1 MVADKQLE
9 IKDIQIKD
17 KELLS
22 RAFRAFDASVKK
34 LRAYQAK
41 LENRVEEL
49 KTELDQKNRE
59 LTNVLQSLSNGLI
72 VTDLDGVVGTFNRA
86 AAAITGIQKEHA
98 VGQPINR
105 LLRFSV
111 LPDPLDDGAVETVGA
126 DYRRTF
132 DFTNIN
138 GERRILSSSTTIM
151 ESEEN
156 ERQGIIINLNDIT
169 TLKRLEEEAERKNR
183 LTAMG
188 EIAMQVAH
196 EIRNPL
202 GSIELFVS
210 MMKKDFTVESNEME
224 LMRHVSSAVQS
235 INHIISNLLEYTR
248 PKPIVPDNTDISL
261 LLAEFVEFSRFFAAQ
276 QNIEIDFEPVG
287 ETYRIK
293 GNDQLIKQVFHNL
306 FINACQ
312 AMPEGGVL
320 KIEMRNVEESDPVVL
335 EQLKNN
341 FVREKKSVPLVKI
354 RFIDSGEG
362 IAEEIKKKIFD
373 PFFTTRE
380 QGTGLGMS
388 IVHKTMRAH
397 GGTILVQS
405 EEGKGTGITLL
416 FPRDSN

>member
-276 QNIEIDFEPVG
+276 QNIEIDFEPVE

-341 FVREKKSVPLVKI
+341 FVCEKKSVPLVKI